1 MFRFQD
7 LLYTKTVYPTWM
19 SAFHTWVESLL
30 NDIHQDEYLTST
42 KPKNALGIN
51 KDTGDEIDLTIAQAY
66 TYQILTASCC
76 YLVVE

>member
-42 KPKNALGIN
+42 KPTNAI
-51 KDTGDEIDLTIAQAY
+51 K
-66 TYQILTASCC
+66 IL
-76 YLVVE
+76 VMK